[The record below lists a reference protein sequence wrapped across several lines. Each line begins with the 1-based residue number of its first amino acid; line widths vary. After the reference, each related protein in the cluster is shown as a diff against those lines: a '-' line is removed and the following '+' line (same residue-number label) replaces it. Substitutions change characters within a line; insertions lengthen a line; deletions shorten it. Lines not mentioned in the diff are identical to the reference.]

1 MRRSTNAR
9 RLRKAV
15 SATLRPSFA
24 ALLPQ
29 SGDHVVGNE
38 FQLRSLIFSRKLR
51 QVLERGI
58 AQTGWIGQECHA
70 GWDGWCEFIGCA
82 QSRAAAAR

>member
-1 MRRSTNAR
+1 
-9 RLRKAV
+9 
-15 SATLRPSFA
+15 
-24 ALLPQ
+24 
-29 SGDHVVGNE
+29 
-38 FQLRSLIFSRKLR
+38 LRSRIFSRKLR